1 MSYKNAVSN
10 KSPVQDSVQD
20 PAKNSVQQ
28 AQVVAPSPNARTT
41 GVVKWFNNKTGYGFI
56 TINSGQDT
64 GKDIFVH
71 HSSINVEKKQYKY
84 LVQGEYVEFEIIPV
98 NNKHEH
104 QSHNI
109 SGINGGKL
117 MCESREEWKAQA
129 REFKNEHS
137 SQHNKKRRPD
147 SDRERE

>member
-10 KSPVQDSVQD
+10 KSQVKDSVQD
-20 PAKNSVQQ
+20 PSPESVQP
-28 AQVVAPSPNARTT
+28 ALSPSKNVRTT

-56 TINSGQDT
+56 TINSGQDN

-98 NNKHEH
+98 NNKHQH

-117 MCESREEWKAQA
+117 MCESREEWKTQA
-129 REFKNEHS
+129 REFKNEYS
-137 SQHNKKRRPD
+137 TQPNRKRTQE
-147 SDRERE
+147 SEKERE

>member
-10 KSPVQDSVQD
+10 KVVVPEPVQDAVKGAS
-20 PAKNSVQQ
+20 AQ
-28 AQVVAPSPNARTT
+28 AQPARTT

-56 TINSGQDT
+56 TINSGEKN
-64 GKDIFVH
+64 GADIFVH
-71 HSSINVEKKQYKY
+71 HTSINVEKKQYKY

-98 NNKHEH
+98 NNKHQH

-117 MCESREEWKAQA
+117 MCESREEWKTQA
-129 REFKNEHS
+129 REFKNEYA
-137 SQHNKKRRPD
+137 QNNKKKTQEPV
-147 SDRERE
+147 RERE